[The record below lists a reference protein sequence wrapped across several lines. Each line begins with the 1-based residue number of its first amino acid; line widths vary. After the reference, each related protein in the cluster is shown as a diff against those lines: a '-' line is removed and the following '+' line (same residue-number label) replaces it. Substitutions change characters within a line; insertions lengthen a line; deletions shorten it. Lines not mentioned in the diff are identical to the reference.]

1 VTSLVGTSRVKR
13 TDRIITARGRMARAR
28 LKIRRRAPLP
38 RKSACCVL
46 RKQITLVAPKFA
58 QMSLTSADGRKN
70 DGSFRSKTLKNRS
83 HRVSTV
89 VSRSTIFSHR
99 DRISARNKPD
109 FNVGRN
115 SDRNGRYPASPPLRH
130 HAVPKKRYSGF
141 SLGRETRTS
150 RRKLVPHD
158 GTVTTDSR
166 TVVIPRSTSRVFREQ
181 DYPRTFF
188 RYNGFSDPSIFSF
201 VSLIYTGD

>member
-1 VTSLVGTSRVKR
+1 MRIAQTNYFGRAEVCANVVNVGRRPEKR
-13 TDRIITARGRMARAR
+13 Q
-28 LKIRRRAPLP
+28 
-38 RKSACCVL
+38 V
-46 RKQITLVAPKFA
+46 V
-58 QMSLTSADGRKN
+58 
-70 DGSFRSKTLKNRS
+70 SFENIKNRS

-130 HAVPKKRYSGF
+130 RAAPKKRYSGF
-141 SLGRETRTS
+141 SLGRGTRTS

-181 DYPRTFF
+181 DYPGTSFGH
-188 RYNGFSDPSIFSF
+188 NGLSESHRFFSF